1 MQIFSLATLALG
13 LLASTASAQT
23 KIKVMLLGD
32 SITQITCWRPKVW
45 SQLAS
50 AGLTSS
56 IEFVGSQTD
65 IPGSCGSL
73 PAGFDRRH
81 EGHSGFQAYDIARN
95 NIAGW
100 VRTSKPDVLQF
111 MLGTNDVNIGKRN
124 AQAILDS
131 YTAILNA
138 ARAANPKVNVIVCPC
153 PCVLTLPLRIRD
165 MLLTWNVPVSQ
176 IDKMIPTRWSD
187 ATIEAVNTAIP
198 NWASQHS
205 TAASPITVADCSRA
219 AGYTNAMLQGD
230 GVHPNGQGDDF
241 IAKQV
246 GPKLIQAINAVR
258 GG

>member
-138 ARAANPKVNVIVCPC
+138 ARAANPKVNVI
-153 PCVLTLPLRIRD
+153 
-165 MLLTWNVPVSQ
+165 